1 MPSGTLRPHD
11 DQQHLCGLAKWHPAW
26 MQRYANSKM
35 FMAVYGLMG
44 TIQAMSYMYFVVTL
58 TTIEKRFKI
67 PSQTTGIILSGNE
80 ISQILLSL
88 ILSYIG
94 GQRNRPRWI
103 ASGIVFCGISCYIL
117 ALPHFIYGAGQ
128 DMLQYTKEYYDF
140 EGENATVTL
149 VNATIKNSQ
158 QLCGILKTS
167 HECESLFSIVPLV
180 LVFLSQFVL
189 GIGNTLYYSLGQSY
203 LDDNTKKTNTP
214 LMLSVAFSLRLVG
227 PIVGFFLGYVSLNMF
242 IDPSKTP
249 LIDSKDP
256 RWLGAW
262 WFGWMILGT
271 LMILFSGLIG
281 LFPKE
286 LPKRPPVL
294 RNSHVP
300 HVLRHEELKMDECLP
315 LGRSFSS
322 NATLDAPVVDKPD
335 FPKLKDFPRALMR
348 LLRNKLLIF
357 NITSGIF
364 YILGASAIM
373 TFLTKYMEV
382 QFHRNSQS
390 ATIVVGPISILG
402 MVVGLIGSGLILSKK
417 KPTPSKVLMWNVIV
431 GFVFILGQIGYMFL
445 YCSDSVV
452 LDQHGKLNLSL
463 SCNKNCGCEDVPY
476 TPVCHEDTETTFF
489 SPCHAGCQ
497 TWNSDLKYYSNCSC
511 LAKNHDALN
520 TTSIPLTT
528 ELHTVTSTLDGLL
541 QPLLT
546 TSIITSNAITSTTI
560 GVTTQ
565 ATTST
570 HRQFSTSN
578 SYESSTLYDDFY
590 TTTSDAFDEYDTTET
605 TLKTRSRRSLDD
617 LPMDNVIKPGICL
630 KGCNK
635 AFWIFTIV
643 SMLLNWFGSSG
654 RIGNILVNYR
664 AVSTEDKSFA
674 QGLMLMMVSLFGLIP
689 GPIIFG
695 RIIDSTCLKWTKT
708 CTGNGNCQLYDQ
720 EAFRVNI
727 NSVACCFTAIGVF
740 FDILVWYHGRH
751 LDLYGE
757 KEAERIKEMER
768 KNMPITP
775 LLMKKN
781 YDS

>member
-1 MPSGTLRPHD
+1 MPSAATIRSHNE
-11 DQQHLCGLAKWHPAW
+11 QNLCGLAKWHPEW
-26 MQRYANSKM
+26 MQRYATSKM

-117 ALPHFIYGAGQ
+117 ALPHFIYGAGH
-128 DMLQYTKEYYDF
+128 DVLQYTKEYYDW
-140 EGENATVTL
+140 EGGDNATSSTMSL

-158 QLCGILKTS
+158 QLCGVLKTPQ
-167 HECESLFSIVPLV
+167 ECESLLSILPLV
-180 LVFLSQFVL
+180 LIFLSQFVL

-214 LMLSVAFSLRLVG
+214 LMLSVAFALRLIG

-242 IDPSKTP
+242 IDPAKTP
-249 LIDSKDP
+249 LIDNKDP

-271 LMILFSGLIG
+271 LMIVFSGLIG

-286 LPKRPPVL
+286 LPKKAPVL

-335 FPKLKDFPRALMR
+335 FPQLKDFPRALMR

-390 ATIVVGPISILG
+390 ATIVVGPVSILG
-402 MVVGLIGSGLILSKK
+402 MVVGLVGSGLILTKK
-417 KPTPSKVLMWNVIV
+417 KPAPSKVLMWNVIV

-452 LDQHGKLNLSL
+452 LDQNGRLNLSN
-463 SCNKNCGCEDVPY
+463 SCNANCGCEDVPY
-476 TPVCHEDTETTFF
+476 SPICHEETETTFF

-497 TWNSDLKYYSNCSC
+497 SWNSDLKYYSNCSC
-511 LAKNHDALN
+511 LAYGYNS
-520 TTSIPLTT
+520 TTTTIIP
-528 ELHTVTSTLDGLL
+528 TVTTTTTPTSLLPTSAINSDLL
-541 QPLLT
+541 QPLVTSSLLT
-546 TSIITSNAITSTTI
+546 TTTMRP
-560 GVTTQ
+560 TTKSMPDM
-565 ATTST
+565 TTY
-570 HRQFSTSN
+570 F
-578 SYESSTLYDDFY
+578 DDF
-590 TTTSDAFDEYDTTET
+590 TTTPNSRNDDDI
-605 TLKTRSRRSLDD
+605 LSRSRRSLDA
-617 LPMDNVIKPGICL
+617 LTAGILKPGVCL
-630 KGCNK
+630 KGCTK

-643 SMLLNWFGSSG
+643 SMILNWFGSSG

-664 AVSTEDKSFA
+664 AVATEDKSFA

-720 EAFRVNI
+720 DAFRVNI
-727 NSVACCFTAIGVF
+727 NAVACCFTAIGVF
-740 FDILVWYHGRH
+740 FDVLVWYHGRH

-757 KEAERIKEMER
+757 REAERSQEIER
-768 KNMPITP
+768 KNRPITP
-775 LLMKKN
+775 LLSRK
-781 YDS
+781 

>member
-1 MPSGTLRPHD
+1 MPSATVRSPNE
-11 DQQHLCGLAKWHPAW
+11 QNLCGLAKWHPAW

-103 ASGIVFCGISCYIL
+103 ACGIVFCGISCYIL

-128 DMLQYTKEYYDF
+128 DILQYTKEFYDM
-140 EGENATVTL
+140 EGDNVTSTMSL
-149 VNATIKNSQ
+149 VNATIQNSQ
-158 QLCGILKTS
+158 QLCGVLKTT
-167 HECESLFSIVPLV
+167 HECESLLSILPLV

-214 LMLSVAFSLRLVG
+214 LMLSVAFALRLVG

-242 IDPSKTP
+242 IDPTKTP
-249 LIDSKDP
+249 LIDNKDP

-271 LMILFSGLIG
+271 LMIVFSGLIG

-286 LPKRPPVL
+286 LPKKAPVL

-300 HVLRHEELKMDECLP
+300 HVLRHEELKTDECLP

-322 NATLDAPVVDKPD
+322 NATLDAPVVDKPE
-335 FPKLKDFPRALMR
+335 FPQLKDFPRALMR

-390 ATIVVGPISILG
+390 ATIVVGPASILG
-402 MVVGLIGSGLILSKK
+402 MVVGLVGSGLILTKK
-417 KPTPSKVLMWNVIV
+417 KPAPSKVLMWNVIV
-431 GFVFILGQIGYMFL
+431 GIVFILGQVGYMFL

-452 LDQHGKLNLSL
+452 LDQHGKLNLSTA
-463 SCNKNCGCEDVPY
+463 CNANCGCEDVPY
-476 TPVCHEDTETTFF
+476 SPICHEETETTFF

-497 TWNSDLKYYSNCSC
+497 TWNSDLKYFSNCSC
-511 LAKNHDALN
+511 LAYGYN
-520 TTSIPLTT
+520 TTTTVLPSSTTPTTPFTQSSSSSIN
-528 ELHTVTSTLDGLL
+528 SDLL
-541 QPLLT
+541 QPLITNSILT
-546 TSIITSNAITSTTI
+546 TTTM
-560 GVTTQ
+560 
-565 ATTST
+565 
-570 HRQFSTSN
+570 
-578 SYESSTLYDDFY
+578 STLHPSTGSGTPLDASTYFGDSTPSMFTNSFDDEDGK
-590 TTTSDAFDEYDTTET
+590 SDVVRRA
-605 TLKTRSRRSLDD
+605 RRSLENLSADI
-617 LPMDNVIKPGICL
+617 LKPGVCL
-630 KGCNK
+630 KGCTK

-643 SMLLNWFGSSG
+643 SMILNWFGSSG

-664 AVSTEDKSFA
+664 AVATEDKSFA

-720 EAFRVNI
+720 DAFRLNI
-727 NSVACCFTAIGVF
+727 NTVACCFTAIGVF
-740 FDILVWYHGRH
+740 FDVLVWYHGRH

-757 KEAERIKEMER
+757 KEAERSDELER
-768 KNMPITP
+768 KNRPITP
-775 LLMKKN
+775 LLSKK
-781 YDS
+781 